1 MLTAGGGY
9 ANLTAILARPEAGV
23 RSWRVA
29 HGLAPASNLDAQ
41 ADGKDTGNAL
51 PACRAPA
58 RGRRF
63 PKIVIQIG

>member
-41 ADGKDTGNAL
+41 ADGKDTGKRAARL
-51 PACRAPA
+51 PRACKGQA
-58 RGRRF
+58 
-63 PKIVIQIG
+63 VS